1 MSDPSPATAERRSGG
16 HRRRRT
22 IGQRLAATLLA
33 LLLIGAAGG
42 LTYAAARGLGWL
54 PSGTETTAD
63 DSACDSPAQVT
74 IAADPTIAPAVEQL
88 AASIPC
94 AEVTIA
100 AQPSADIAAAAS
112 RAAGTG
118 LGSRLPDLW
127 IPDSSAWVEQARS
140 TSEGAARIVG
150 APRSLASTPVVV
162 AIADGSARELGWPSQ
177 QPTWHDLLT
186 NQSSLRLLT
195 PDPRTNTAALV
206 TLVAESGGAPTTE
219 TVATVSRRLLTAG
232 AGSASPAGQIANGS
246 IDAAP
251 TTEADVLS
259 VTATPE
265 GEGKVVAAYDP
276 ALGPALDFPLVEL
289 SPEQESPERS
299 AAVQALSGAL
309 TSDDAQAAYATLGL
323 RTVDGEL
330 DESWSGA
337 ESVLADQSTTGT
349 LLTPAQ
355 IQAAQE
361 AWSLA
366 GRRTRLLLLVD
377 QSGSMLEP
385 IDGGTTPKAT
395 VARESLAQ
403 FVEVGSPDS
412 EMGLWSFT
420 TDGATP
426 VIDHLVEVAPLGATG
441 EAGQRDALTA
451 GIAALTPAPNG
462 DTPLNQAVAEAYAA
476 AQDSYAYGKLNAVL
490 VVSDGKNDVPGGS
503 ISTEDVL
510 SGLRLRYDGMRP
522 VRIIAI
528 GYGSGADMAALQSMA
543 DITGGMAALAVT
555 EDQVQ
560 TLAMNALATM

>member
-1 MSDPSPATAERRSGG
+1 
-16 HRRRRT
+16 
-22 IGQRLAATLLA
+22 
-33 LLLIGAAGG
+33 
-42 LTYAAARGLGWL
+42 
-54 PSGTETTAD
+54 
-63 DSACDSPAQVT
+63 
-74 IAADPTIAPAVEQL
+74 
-88 AASIPC
+88 
-94 AEVTIA
+94 
-100 AQPSADIAAAAS
+100 
-112 RAAGTG
+112 
-118 LGSRLPDLW
+118 
-127 IPDSSAWVEQARS
+127 
-140 TSEGAARIVG
+140 
-150 APRSLASTPVVV
+150 
-162 AIADGSARELGWPSQ
+162 
-177 QPTWHDLLT
+177 
-186 NQSSLRLLT
+186 
-195 PDPRTNTAALV
+195 
-206 TLVAESGGAPTTE
+206 
-219 TVATVSRRLLTAG
+219 
-232 AGSASPAGQIANGS
+232 
-246 IDAAP
+246 
-251 TTEADVLS
+251 
-259 VTATPE
+259 
-265 GEGKVVAAYDP
+265 
-276 ALGPALDFPLVEL
+276 
-289 SPEQESPERS
+289 
-299 AAVQALSGAL
+299 
-309 TSDDAQAAYATLGL
+309 
-323 RTVDGEL
+323 
-330 DESWSGA
+330 
-337 ESVLADQSTTGT
+337 
-349 LLTPAQ
+349 
-355 IQAAQE
+355 
-361 AWSLA
+361 
-366 GRRTRLLLLVD
+366 
-377 QSGSMLEP
+377 MLEP